1 MSNILGAY
9 HCGWAFFIQPHVL
22 VDTTVMA
29 KVAAIE
35 AEVAAVVA
43 EVLPVV
49 ADLYAIVTDVTIKTG
64 PALGLCGNGEEYT
77 GGEEN
82 SQFRFHDL
90 KF

>member
-1 MSNILGAY
+1 MIKKTTLTG
-9 HCGWAFFIQPHVL
+9 GFFLSITAIPAIE
-22 VDTTVMA
+22 A
-29 KVAAIE
+29 KVATIMTE
-35 AEVAAVVA
+35 I
-43 EVLPVV
+43 LPVV
-49 ADLYAIVTDVTIKTG
+49 ANFYAIMTDVTIKTG

>member
-1 MSNILGAY
+1 
-9 HCGWAFFIQPHVL
+9 
-22 VDTTVMA
+22 MA
-29 KVAAIE
+29 KVAAVMAEILAIE
-35 AEVAAVVA
+35 ANVATVMA

-49 ADLYAIVTDVTIKTG
+49 ANFYAIVTDVTIKTG

>member
-1 MSNILGAY
+1 MTEI
-9 HCGWAFFIQPHVL
+9 
-22 VDTTVMA
+22 
-29 KVAAIE
+29 
-35 AEVAAVVA
+35 
-43 EVLPVV
+43 LPVV
-49 ADLYAIVTDVTIKTG
+49 ANFYAVVTDVAIITG

>member
-1 MSNILGAY
+1 MTEI
-9 HCGWAFFIQPHVL
+9 
-22 VDTTVMA
+22 
-29 KVAAIE
+29 
-35 AEVAAVVA
+35 
-43 EVLPVV
+43 LPVV
-49 ADLYAIVTDVTIKTG
+49 ANFYAIVTDVTIITG